1 MATVL
6 PAMPQLGDAPN
17 YPKNAVS
24 RPAVKEYLRRLA
36 KENRSTVKNTRRM
49 AARCIL
55 GGVTLSGACIAIGAV
70 SPPAVSGDPA
80 PLSLTE
86 TWNSGAG
93 TILNDAPCGVAES
106 SPVEFNDGGTA
117 AVEVGDRQGDIYGLN
132 LQTGAVLPGWGS
144 GTGTTVGPGQ
154 GCLAN
159 PSGGTPATGVNGVG
173 VPGSPPVDSTA
184 SVNASNGD
192 LYFGAGNAAS
202 PIDGGYYAYAPNG
215 TEVWNQVVT
224 NPSTDTSPDS
234 GVAASLPIADGGSI
248 VEGGSLG
255 QETYALD
262 AGSGAPATGWPQFSA
277 DSVFS
282 TAATGDFYGT
292 GSDDFAVG
300 GASSDGFAL
309 GTHYSNGG
317 HVRIYNDHGGL
328 ICSAD
333 TNEEV
338 DSSPAV
344 GPILAGGAYGIATG
358 TGYYYGGVS
367 DENTVKVFDTK
378 CNQVWSTTLDGLTEG
393 SPALADVQGNGQ
405 LSVVEGTNDQNGAGT
420 VYALNAAT
428 GAVIWQHHFSQGE
441 VIGSV
446 TTADLTGAG
455 YQDVIVPTTDGLYIL
470 DGPTGEQVAD
480 VDDGSGNG
488 GITPTG
494 GVYASQNA
502 PLVTPDADGS
512 IGITVA
518 GYFAVGGGNYVQ
530 GIVQHF
536 EVAGSDSNNA
546 DGSGGW
552 PQFHHDSQ
560 LTGFVGGGNALGTCN
575 RPAAAQ
581 NGYLTVASD
590 GGIFAFGQDFCG
602 STGSIALNK
611 PVVGMAAVA
620 GQGGYWLVASDG
632 GVFSYGD
639 AGFYGSTGSL
649 NLNAPVVGMA
659 ATPDGRGYWLVAS
672 DGGIF
677 SYGDAQFYG
686 SAASTPGQ
694 DIVGMAASPD
704 GDGYWEVSTTGRVFS
719 YGDAT
724 PQGDIP
730 SLGLHLNGP
739 IVGITPDPVTGGY
752 WLVGSDGGI
761 FSFGAPFFGST
772 GSIRLNQPV
781 VAMQSTSDGQG
792 YWFVAS
798 DGGIFSYGDAPFRGS
813 MGGQHLNKPMVGM
826 DGF

>member
-1 MATVL
+1 L
-6 PAMPQLGDAPN
+6 
-17 YPKNAVS
+17 KNA
-24 RPAVKEYLRRLA
+24 RTL
-36 KENRSTVKNTRRM
+36 
-49 AARCIL
+49 AARC
-55 GGVTLSGACIAIGAV
+55 TLTGIALAGASVAFVAATPQTVSGA
-70 SPPAVSGDPA
+70 PAQ
-80 PLSLTE
+80 LTLTE
-86 TWNSGAG
+86 TWNAGTG

-106 SPVEFNDGGTA
+106 SPVEFNDDGTLG
-117 AVEVGDRQGDIYGLN
+117 VEVGDRQGMIYGLN
-132 LQTGAVLPGWGS
+132 LQTGGQLPGWGS
-144 GTGTTVGPGQ
+144 GSGATVGSGQ
-154 GCLAN
+154 GCPTD
-159 PSGGTPATGVNGVG
+159 PSGGSPATGVNGVA
-173 VPGSPPVDSTA
+173 VPGNPPIDSTA
-184 SVNASNGD
+184 SVNPSDGD

-202 PIDGGYYAYAPNG
+202 PVEGGYYAYAPNG
-215 TEVWNQVVT
+215 TEAWNQVVA
-224 NPSTDTSPDS
+224 NPATDNAPYS
-234 GVAASLPIADGGSI
+234 GVAASLPVANGGSL

-255 QETYALD
+255 QMTYGLNTSN
-262 AGSGAPATGWPQFSA
+262 GGPATGWPQFSA

-300 GASSDGFAL
+300 GASSAGFAL

-328 ICSAD
+328 ICSAN
-333 TNEEV
+333 TTEQV

-358 TGYYYGGVS
+358 TGTFYPGAS
-367 DENTVKVFDTK
+367 DENTVKVYDTK
-378 CNQVWSTTLDGLTEG
+378 CNQVWSDTLSGSTGG
-393 SPALADVQGNGQ
+393 SPALADIQGNGQ
-405 LSVVEGTNDQNGAGT
+405 LAVVEGTGNGW
-420 VYALNAAT
+420 VYALNASN
-428 GAVIWQHHFSQGE
+428 GSVIWQTHVGGD
-441 VIGSV
+441 VLGSV
-446 TTADLTGAG
+446 TTADLTGSGA
-455 YQDVIVPTTDGLYIL
+455 QDVIVPTTDGFSIL
-470 DGPTGEQVAD
+470 DGPTGLQVAD
-480 VDDGSGNG
+480 VDDGSGH
-488 GITPTG
+488 G
-494 GVYASQNA
+494 GVVPAGGTYAFQNA
-502 PLVTPDADGS
+502 PLVTADPDGS

-518 GYFAVGGGNYVQ
+518 GYFGIGGNSAAQ

-536 EVAGSDSNNA
+536 EVSGSDSLNA
-546 DGSGGW
+546 DAAGGW
-552 PQFHHDSQ
+552 PQFHHDAQ
-560 LTGFVGGGNALGTCN
+560 LTGFVGGGNALGTCD

-611 PVVGMAAVA
+611 PVVGMAAVP

-632 GVFSYGD
+632 GVFSYGN
-639 AGFYGSTGSL
+639 AEFYGSTGSL
-649 NLNAPVVGMA
+649 RLNAPVVGMA
-659 ATPDGRGYWLVAS
+659 ATPGGGGYWLVAS

-677 SYGDAQFYG
+677 SYGNAQFFG
-686 SAASTPGQ
+686 SAASVPGQ
-694 DIVGMAASPD
+694 DIVGMAATPD

-730 SLGLHLNGP
+730 SLGLHLNSP

-752 WLVGSDGGI
+752 WLVGSDGGV
-761 FSFGAPFFGST
+761 FSFSAPFYGST
-772 GSIRLNQPV
+772 GSIHLNQPV

>member
-1 MATVL
+1 MVVTGATV
-6 PAMPQLGDAPN
+6 AIVAATPQS
-17 YPKNAVS
+17 V
-24 RPAVKEYLRRLA
+24 
-36 KENRSTVKNTRRM
+36 
-49 AARCIL
+49 
-55 GGVTLSGACIAIGAV
+55 SGAPGQ
-70 SPPAVSGDPA
+70 
-80 PLSLTE
+80 LTLTE
-86 TWNSGAG
+86 TWDAG
-93 TILNDAPCGVAES
+93 MGTNLNDAPCGVAES

-117 AVEVGDRQGDIYGLN
+117 AVEVGDRQGDLYGLN

-144 GTGTTVGPGQ
+144 GTGGTVGSGQ
-154 GCLAN
+154 GCLSN
-159 PSGGTPATGVNGVG
+159 PSGGTPRTGVNGVE

-184 SVNASNGD
+184 SVNGNNE

-202 PIDGGYYAYAPNG
+202 PVDGGYYAYNANG
-215 TEVWNQVVT
+215 TEAWNQVVA
-224 NPSTDTSPDS
+224 NPATDDAPDG
-234 GVAASLPIADGGSI
+234 GVQASLPIAGGGSL

-255 QETYALD
+255 QMTYGLNTSN
-262 AGSGAPATGWPQFSA
+262 GSPAAGWPQFSA

-282 TAATGDFYGT
+282 TAAAGDFYGT

-300 GASSDGFAL
+300 GASSAGFAL
-309 GTHYSNGG
+309 GTHYTAGG

-328 ICSAD
+328 ICSAN

-344 GPILAGGAYGIATG
+344 GPILPGGAYGIATG
-358 TGYYYGGVS
+358 TGSFYPGVS
-367 DENTVKVFDTK
+367 DQNTVKVYDTK
-378 CNQVWSTTLDGLTEG
+378 CNQVWSDTLDGSTGG

-405 LSVVEGTNDQNGAGT
+405 LAVVEGTSAGT
-420 VYALNAAT
+420 VYALNATT
-428 GAVIWQHHFSQGE
+428 GALIWSTNVPGE
-441 VIGSV
+441 VLGSV
-446 TTADLTGAG
+446 TTADLNGSGA
-455 YQDVIVPTTDGLYIL
+455 QDVIVATTQGLFVL
-470 DGPTGEQVAD
+470 DGPTGLQVAH
-480 VDDGSGNG
+480 VDDGTNS
-488 GITPTG
+488 G
-494 GVYASQNA
+494 GVVPVGATYGFQNA
-502 PLVTPDADGS
+502 ALVTADADGA

-518 GYFAVGGGNYVQ
+518 GYFQVNGSNYVQ

-536 EVAGSDSNNA
+536 EVTGSVSTNA
-546 DGSGGW
+546 DAPGGW
-552 PQFHHDSQ
+552 PQFHHDAA
-560 LTGFVGGGNALGTCN
+560 LTGFVGGGAALGPCN

-602 STGSIALNK
+602 STGSMALNK
-611 PVVGMAAVA
+611 PVVGMAAVP

-632 GVFSYGD
+632 GIFSYGN
-639 AGFYGSTGSL
+639 AGFFGSTGSL
-649 NLNAPVVGMA
+649 TLNAPVVGMA
-659 ATPDGRGYWLVAS
+659 ATPDGRGYWLAAS

-686 SAASTPGQ
+686 SAASVPGQ
-694 DIVGMAASPD
+694 DIVGMAATPD
-704 GDGYWEVSTTGRVFS
+704 GGGYWEVSTTGRVFS

-724 PQGDIP
+724 PAGDIP
-730 SLGLHLNGP
+730 SLGLHLNGF

-772 GSIRLNQPV
+772 GGIHLNQPV
-781 VAMQSTSDGQG
+781 VAMRSTGDGQG

-813 MGGQHLNKPMVGM
+813 MGGQHLNRPMVGM